1 MVVSCMRN
9 ASGHNFR
16 DSSFIMDMAMGQIPR
31 STKRIS
37 SYVQL
42 LDLLAWRIGL
52 SGLLV
57 DLVNA
62 LTIIQLVTLHVPIGL
77 FSGSG
82 N

>member
-1 MVVSCMRN
+1 MRN